1 MKKKPTTRSAKATS
15 RQSTLDFPTSSEA
28 DLVEE
33 SASAETST
41 KVGAKN
47 RRKRTA
53 DFVDDEDKHNK
64 SHYDSS
70 AVKIDGPSIPN
81 GWCWTTFKDATVNFD
96 GQRVPI
102 KKEDR
107 ESRSGEYPYY
117 GASGVIDDIDDYL
130 FDGEFLLVAED
141 GANLLSRSTPIAFRA
156 SGKFWVNNHAH
167 VVQPANG
174 VALRFIEY
182 YLNSID
188 LKFFVSGSAQPKL
201 NQANLNKIPIPLP
214 SLPEQHRIVA
224 EIEKQ
229 FTRLDEGVA
238 ALKRVQANL
247 KRYRA
252 AVLKAACE
260 GKLVPTEAE
269 VRKDEGRKINDESK
283 RSTCGG
289 STSSLIPHTSTF
301 ESGDT
306 LLARILTERSQNWQG
321 RGQYKEPALPD
332 RSQLPAIPS
341 GWIWLSVETIGFVTK
356 LAGFEYTKYVKYS
369 ADGDLAVIKAENAG
383 RSGFKRTDVSRIKSS
398 TVAQLTRSQLKA
410 GDLLMVFV
418 GAGTGNVARVP
429 DDQPYFLGP
438 NIAMIR
444 VEPQYASG
452 AYLETFLRSP
462 VGHSLT
468 FGFIKAVAQPSL
480 SMGTIRAIPVALPPL
495 AEQMRIVAEVERRL
509 SVVDELE
516 AVVSANLQRA
526 ARLRQS
532 ILQRAF
538 TGGL

>member
-1 MKKKPTTRSAKATS
+1 MKKKATARPAKAAS
-15 RQSTLDFPTSSEA
+15 RQSTLNFPTSSEA
-28 DLVEE
+28 DLVAE
-33 SASAETST
+33 STAAETAT
-41 KVGAKN
+41 KSGAKN

-53 DFVDDEDKHNK
+53 DFADATDKPNK
-64 SHYDSS
+64 PQCDLSAISSQS
-70 AVKIDGPSIPN
+70 AVKIDAPQIPN

-107 ESRSGEYPYY
+107 ERRSGEYPYY
-117 GASGVIDDIDDYL
+117 GASGVIDDIDDFL

-229 FTRLDEGVA
+229 FTRLDAGVA

-269 VRKDEGRKINDESK
+269 LARREGRTYE
-283 RSTCGG
+283 TG
-289 STSSLIPHTSTF
+289 
-301 ESGDT
+301 EQ
-306 LLARILTERSQNWQG
+306 LLQRVLTERRQSWQD
-321 RGQYKEPALPD
+321 RGKYKEPVLRDSDYLGRVPEGWTVGSISQIAECLDSRRIPINKAQRLQRLGEIPYYGANGRVGWIDAHLFDETLVLVVEDETFVGRALPFSYLIHGKSWVNNHAHVL
-332 RSQLPAIPS
+332 RATSAILPAYLNYSLAYYPFTARTTGS
-341 GWIWLSVETIGFVTK
+341 TGRRK
-356 LAGFEYTKYVKYS
+356 LTQQA
-369 ADGDLAVIKAENAG
+369 
-383 RSGFKRTDVSRIKSS
+383 
-398 TVAQLTRSQLKA
+398 
-410 GDLLMVFV
+410 LMES
-418 GAGTGNVARVP
+418 P
-429 DDQPYFLGP
+429 FL
-438 NIAMIR
+438 
-444 VEPQYASG
+444 
-452 AYLETFLRSP
+452 
-462 VGHSLT
+462 
-468 FGFIKAVAQPSL
+468 
-480 SMGTIRAIPVALPPL
+480 LPPL
-495 AEQMRIVAEVERRL
+495 AEQIRIVAESDLRL
-509 SVVDELE
+509 SVVEELE
-516 AVVSANLQRA
+516 AVVAANLLRA
-526 ARLRQS
+526 TRLRQS
-532 ILQRAF
+532 ILQTAF
-538 TGGL
+538 TGNL

>member
-1 MKKKPTTRSAKATS
+1 MKKKATARPAKATS
-15 RQSTLDFPTSSEA
+15 RQSTLNFPTSSEA
-28 DLVEE
+28 DLVAE
-33 SASAETST
+33 STAAETST
-41 KVGAKN
+41 KSGAKS

-53 DFVDDEDKHNK
+53 DDADKHNK
-64 SHYDSS
+64 SHCDSS
-70 AVKIDGPSIPN
+70 APSAVETNGTQIPD

-107 ESRSGEYPYY
+107 EGRSGEYPYY

-229 FTRLDEGVA
+229 FTRLDAGVA

-260 GKLVPTEAE
+260 GRLVPTEAE
-269 VRKDEGRKINDESK
+269 LWKDEGRRMKDEKK
-283 RSTCGG
+283 RAKPSD
-289 STSSLIPHTSTF
+289 STSSFIPHTSSF
-301 ESGDT
+301 ESGEA
-306 LLARILTERSQNWQG
+306 LLARILAERRKNWEG
-321 RGQYKEPALPD
+321 RGQYKEPVAPDTATLASLPD
-332 RSQLPAIPS
+332 RWA
-341 GWIWLSVETIGFVTK
+341 WATVE
-356 LAGFEYTKYVKYS
+356 
-369 ADGDLAVIKAENAG
+369 
-383 RSGFKRTDVSRIKSS
+383 
-398 TVAQLTRSQLKA
+398 QLTSLVATGATPYRGKPDYWKGGTIPWVTSGALNDTAVRLAKEFITPLAIEETNAKLFPPGTLLVALYGEGRTRGMVSELRIEAATNQACAALLFSDYNSELKA
-410 GDLLMVFV
+410 FVRVFLLKNYNDVRLLSSGGV
-418 GAGTGNVARVP
+418 
-429 DDQPYFLGP
+429 QPNL
-438 NIAMIR
+438 
-444 VEPQYASG
+444 
-452 AYLETFLRSP
+452 
-462 VGHSLT
+462 
-468 FGFIKAVAQPSL
+468 SL
-480 SMGTIRAIPVALPPL
+480 SIVKQTKIPLPPL
-495 AEQMRIVAEVERRL
+495 AEQTRIVAEVERRL
-509 SVVDELE
+509 SVVEELE

-526 ARLRQS
+526 TRLRQS
-532 ILQRAF
+532 ILQKAF
-538 TGGL
+538 TGNLV